1 MVGKDAKN
9 EDKKSDLKPAI
20 KSNIDLSNLEK
31 SQKSAQGSSCESD
44 STDTFTTDAG
54 QTGQSGSLARFT
66 ILDDYLYT
74 VDDQDL
80 NVFNIIIWKVTTGLD

>member
-1 MVGKDAKN
+1 M
-9 EDKKSDLKPAI
+9 KKI
-20 KSNIDLSNLEK
+20 KQIFLLSSIGLVLVL
-31 SQKSAQGSSCESD
+31 GSCESY
-44 STDTFTTDAG
+44 STDTFATDAG

-80 NVFNIIIWKVTTGLD
+80 NVFNMYFLIPRFEKLYKILVWEHCWTTG